1 MYFETENFIIKSN
14 KQIPYINE
22 VLEYLNEQIPAILEF
37 FKLEKLSVKKE
48 III

>member
-22 VLEYLNEQIPAILEF
+22 VLEYLNEQIPAF
-37 FKLEKLSVKKE
+37 SK
-48 III
+48 IIPLN